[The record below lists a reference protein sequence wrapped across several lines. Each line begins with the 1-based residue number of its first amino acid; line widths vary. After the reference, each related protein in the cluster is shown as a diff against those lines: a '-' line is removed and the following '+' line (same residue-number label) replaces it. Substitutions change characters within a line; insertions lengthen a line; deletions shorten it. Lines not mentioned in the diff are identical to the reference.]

1 MTCKPKAIA
10 ALMAAGLML
19 AGCGGGEDDD
29 LPPGSPRT
37 ADSPAV
43 VRLLTDADAAM
54 GKGALGDAA
63 RLLDEAR
70 SLAPESPGLWVAIA
84 RLRLRGGEHLAALE
98 AADRALAFG
107 PDHAPALRLRA
118 LMVRDAHGAGDALR
132 WFAAARKAAPGD
144 PDILA
149 DHAATL
155 GDAGRARAMLK
166 TVRALAEAAPD
177 DPRAPYLQ
185 AVLAARGG
193 EYGLARSLLT
203 RSGMATRGVPAA
215 LLLEALISLQEGNTA
230 SAAVTLEA
238 LAARQPANPRLRELW
253 AHALLA
259 GRRDDELIARF
270 AEDAALP
277 EASPYL
283 IMLVARAHE
292 RRGDREAAA
301 PLLARA
307 YRAQSAGAPVTL
319 AAREGLPQ
327 PSADLRRRLLA
338 ADRSGARAAAE
349 ALRARF
355 PASADVGSLVGD
367 AMLGAGDAPAALT
380 AYGRAAEVR
389 RPWPLTRRMVAAYA
403 AIGNRAAADRLLARH
418 VAGETENASAL
429 IALARQQAATGDWAR
444 AAALLDHAIRL
455 GAGHDPALLGL
466 RLEAARALGE
476 TGEARRFAALLAE
489 VQPRSL
495 TRP

>member
-1 MTCKPKAIA
+1 
-10 ALMAAGLML
+10 
-19 AGCGGGEDDD
+19 
-29 LPPGSPRT
+29 
-37 ADSPAV
+37 V
-43 VRLLTDADAAM
+43 VRLLAEADTAL
-54 GKGALGDAA
+54 GKGALGDTA
-63 RLLDEAR
+63 RLLEEAR
-70 SLAPESPGLWVAIA
+70 SLAPESPDLWVAIA

-98 AADRALAFG
+98 AADRALVFG

-132 WFAAARKAAPGD
+132 WFAAARKAAPAD

-149 DHAATL
+149 DYAATL

-230 SAAVTLEA
+230 SAAATLEA
-238 LAARQPANPRLRELW
+238 LSARQPANPRLRELW
-253 AHALLA
+253 AHALFA

-283 IMLVARAHE
+283 IMLIARAHE
-292 RRGDREAAA
+292 RRGDRVAAA

-307 YRAQSAGAPVTL
+307 YRTGGRGAPVTL

-327 PSADLRRRLLA
+327 PSGDLRRRLLA
-338 ADRSGARAAAE
+338 GDKAGARAAAE
-349 ALRARF
+349 ALRLRF
-355 PASADVGSLVGD
+355 PASADVGSLTGD
-367 AMLGAGDAPAALT
+367 AFLGTGDVAAALT

-389 RPWPLTRRMVAAYA
+389 RPWPLTRRMMAAYGM
-403 AIGNRAAADRLLARH
+403 IGQRAGRADLLARH
-418 VAGETENASAL
+418 VAGETENAGAL
-429 IALARQQAATGDWAR
+429 IALARQQAESGAWDRVAL
-444 AAALLDHAIRL
+444 LLDHAMRL
-455 GAGHDPALLGL
+455 GSGHDPALLGL

-489 VQPRSL
+489 VRPRSL

>member
-1 MTCKPKAIA
+1 MTCKHKAIA
-10 ALMAAGLML
+10 ALIAVGLIL

-29 LPPGSPRT
+29 LPPGSPRS

-54 GKGALGDAA
+54 GRGALSDAA

-70 SLAPESPGLWVAIA
+70 SLAPESPDLWVTIA

-132 WFAAARKAAPGD
+132 WFAQARKVAPRD

-149 DHAATL
+149 DQAATL

-166 TVRALAEAAPD
+166 TVRALAEVAPD

-203 RSGMATRGVPAA
+203 RSGMAAREVPAA

-230 SAAVTLEA
+230 SAAATLEA

-253 AHALLA
+253 AHALFA

-270 AEDAALP
+270 ATDASLP

-283 IMLVARAHE
+283 IMLVARAYE
-292 RRGDREAAA
+292 RRGERGEAA

-307 YRAQSAGAPVTL
+307 YRAQSGGVPVPL
-319 AAREGLPQ
+319 AVRDGLPQ
-327 PSADLRRRLLA
+327 PSADLRRSLLSG
-338 ADRSGARAAAE
+338 DRAGARAAAE

-355 PASADVGSLVGD
+355 PASADVGSLAGD
-367 AMLGAGDAPAALT
+367 GYMGADDAPAALT

-389 RPWPLTRRMVAAYA
+389 RPWPLTRRMMAAYA
-403 AIGNRAAADRLLARH
+403 MIGNHYASEQLLARH

-429 IALARQQAATGDWAR
+429 VALARQQAKSGDWTR
-444 AAALLDHAIRL
+444 VAALLDHAMRL
-455 GAGHDPALLGL
+455 GAGYDPALLGL
-466 RLEAARALGE
+466 RLEAARAMGE
-476 TGEARRFAALLAE
+476 TAEARRFAALLAE
-489 VQPRSL
+489 VRPRSL
-495 TRP
+495 TSP

>member
-10 ALMAAGLML
+10 ALVAAGLML
-19 AGCGGGEDDD
+19 AGCGGGEDDE
-29 LPPGSPRT
+29 LPPGSPRA
-37 ADSPAV
+37 ADSPEA
-43 VRLLTDADAAM
+43 VRLIGAADAAL
-54 GKGALGDAA
+54 GKGALGEAA
-63 RLLDEAR
+63 SLLDQAR
-70 SLAPESPGLWVAIA
+70 VAAPESPDLWVAIA
-84 RLRLRGGEHLAALE
+84 RLRLRGGEHLGALE

-149 DHAATL
+149 DQAATL
-155 GDAGRARAMLK
+155 GDAGRVRAMLK

-203 RSGMATRGVPAA
+203 RSGMAAKGVPAA

-230 SAAVTLEA
+230 SAAATLEA

-253 AHALLA
+253 AHALFA

-283 IMLVARAHE
+283 IMLVARAYE
-292 RRGDREAAA
+292 RRGERAAAA

-307 YRAQSAGAPVTL
+307 YRKGAGAPVTL

-327 PSADLRRRLLA
+327 PSADLRRSLLA
-338 ADRSGARAAAE
+338 GDRASARAAAE

-355 PASADVGSLVGD
+355 PASADVGSLAGD
-367 AMLGAGDAPAALT
+367 GLLGAGDAPAALT

-389 RPWPLTRRMVAAYA
+389 RPWPLTRRMIAAYA
-403 AIGNRAAADRLLARH
+403 ATGNAAAADQLLARH

-429 IALARQQAATGDWAR
+429 MARARRLGDSGDWAR
-444 AAALLDHAIRL
+444 AALLLDHAMRL

-466 RLEAARALGE
+466 RLEAARALGD
-476 TGEARRFAALLAE
+476 TAEARRFAALLAE
-489 VQPRSL
+489 VRPRSL
-495 TRP
+495 TAP

>member
-1 MTCKPKAIA
+1 MTSRPKATL
-10 ALMAAGLML
+10 ALIAAGLLL
-19 AGCGGGEDDD
+19 AGCGGGGEDDV
-29 LPPGSPRT
+29 PPASPRA

-43 VRLLTDADAAM
+43 VRLLADADAAI

-132 WFAAARKAAPGD
+132 WFAAARKAAPAD
-144 PDILA
+144 ADILA
-149 DHAATL
+149 DYAATL

-177 DPRAPYLQ
+177 DSRAPYLQ

-215 LLLEALISLQEGNTA
+215 LLLQAVISLQEGNTA
-230 SAAVTLEA
+230 SAAATLET

-259 GRRDDELIARF
+259 GRRDDEVIARF
-270 AEDAALP
+270 AEDAARP

-283 IMLVARAHE
+283 VMLVARAHE
-292 RRGDREAAA
+292 RRGDRVAAA

-307 YRAQSAGAPVTL
+307 YRAGRSAPVTL
-319 AAREGLPQ
+319 SAREGLPQ
-327 PSADLRRRLLA
+327 PSADMRRSLA
-338 ADRSGARAAAE
+338 AGDRSGARAQAE
-349 ALRARF
+349 ALHARF

-367 AMLGAGDAPAALT
+367 AMAGAGDAPAALT

-389 RPWPLTRRMVAAYA
+389 RPWPLTRRMIAAYT

-429 IALARQQAATGDWAR
+429 IALARQQAASGDWAR
-444 AAALLDHAIRL
+444 AAVLLDHAIRL

-489 VQPRSL
+489 VRPRSL